1 METVNFYNINPEDEV
16 LNKAASFVNQF
27 NESCPLHVI
36 DMEKVDCVRADKFLQ
51 IFVKLKKQILLE
63 NFVDMITERMSVFVL
78 FTTSRRARTFTS
90 ILYSKP
96 VMDNMYIIK
105 ASSYQHGIVNGFSV
119 CFFNSIE
126 NMYHHVMNFY
136 NPLKKTDEYI
146 LEKQNEINIYRIFMK

>member
-51 IFVKLKKQILLE
+51 IFVKLNKQILLE

-119 CFFNSIE
+119 CFFN
-126 NMYHHVMNFY
+126 
-136 NPLKKTDEYI
+136 PLKKTDEYI
-146 LEKQNEINIYRIFMK
+146 LEKQNEMNIYRIFMK